1 MSKATSTDAEA
12 PQTFVP
18 VKIEIVFDNQRDLD
32 TFGTIFNH
40 CVVTE
45 FHGLSEDGWNQLC
58 HSILRAVDNKKLNNP
73 GNCDRDDLWD
83 AYLHRLKTIPI
94 R

>member
-18 VKIEIVFDNQRDLD
+18 VKIEIVFDNKLDLD

-40 CVVTE
+40 CVITE
-45 FHGLSEDGWNQLC
+45 FHDGACGGSWNKFC
-58 HSILRAVDNKKLNNP
+58 ESIRRAVDNKRLVNP
-73 GNCDRDDLWD
+73 GNCANGELWEKLND
-83 AYLHRLKTIPI
+83 RLKTIPK
-94 R
+94 